1 MSYHR
6 KDLTKEQILLAM
18 RQTKSNRAGARYLN
32 VSYGHYKGWAKQ
44 YHEFEGGRT
53 LFDVHLNRAGKGIP
67 KFLTGPNA
75 TKNGMWKILDV
86 IEGRISAKHFKPED
100 IKKRMIDEGYL
111 KEECAICGYHERRLS
126 DYKMPL
132 LIHFKDNDPNHYNL
146 GNIRFLCYNCY
157 FTHVADVF
165 NKQDISQIETHE
177 VRNNTS
183 EAVEWQLDE
192 YQLEQL
198 EKLGLNGSPKPKD
211 DGSELISRL

>member
-1 MSYHR
+1 
-6 KDLTKEQILLAM
+6 
-18 RQTKSNRAGARYLN
+18 
-32 VSYGHYKGWAKQ
+32 
-44 YHEFEGGRT
+44 
-53 LFDVHLNRAGKGIP
+53 
-67 KFLTGPNA
+67 
-75 TKNGMWKILDV
+75 MWKILDV

-132 LIHFKDNDPNHYNL
+132 LIHFKDNRKNHYNL

-157 FTHVADVF
+157 FCNVSDVIKKGDKDMEELELHVPMTET
-165 NKQDISQIETHE
+165 IEVPKE
-177 VRNNTS
+177 F
-183 EAVEWQLDE
+183 ELDE

-198 EKLGLNGSPKPKD
+198 EQLGVIETPISNPLPED